1 MKKHTM
7 HRPVLV
13 LLAAC
18 LAPGYAWSQDAAK
31 TTAPAEAVNSKSDES
46 ANNKI
51 SNSSSSSVSPE
62 DQVLVLDPFT
72 VTTEHEG
79 YQATDTLGGAR
90 VRTKLADTP
99 SSISVITPKFMQDLG
114 VTNAEDLF
122 RYTTNTEIAG
132 LNGNFSGVTSRGFG
146 AVGAAEGARHSSP
159 AGTNRARGLT
169 AMDSTRNYFMSQ
181 IPGDS
186 FNTSRWEIARGPNSF
201 LFGVGSPSGINNV
214 TTNEAVYKNMGSI
227 EGKAGSFGTHRETI
241 DYNRV
246 LIPGELALRVDAV
259 NDDTQY
265 QQKPAFSH
273 SKRIYAALRFD
284 PKALDTGW
292 AHTKIQA
299 NFEHGKVDSNLPR
312 ELPPLDYISGYFQ
325 GTNKGGYDPFTYNSN
340 GPNNYDVN
348 ASPWATNANNMHYA
362 WGNSATYWYDALSG
376 NLLRA
381 SQSGMGG
388 TGAPAGL
395 TNIRQD
401 GNTFHIYTAGFTH
414 FARSQDYTH
423 PDSFPGAYARTVNYL
438 DKTLANTSIFDF
450 YNKLIDGP
458 NKREWQGW
466 DAFNVNVVQSLF
478 DNRLVIQAVA
488 DHQKYNRGKEGLL
501 TSYIT
506 PFISVD
512 LDQYMLTYPS
522 WLPQAQ
528 TNPNVG
534 RPFIAGDMSGGGNSL
549 ADYTM
554 SNYQLTASYSLK
566 FDELVGKG
574 LLARILGH
582 HEITVLAGRYT
593 TNIERRAW
601 DLYAMDTLYAQS
613 ARRSDLTL
621 SNRTVS
627 WVAYLGPT
635 MRNWTSAAGSNLS
648 SLTNPLVPTSGP
660 VKVWN
665 NTWTPQTNT
674 SVTPNVPYNP
684 TDAWNYTTP
693 NGPQT
698 STQVNNPANYAGY
711 TSLASTVLDSRFNR
725 DQLYTSGS
733 KSEET
738 ITSKAVM
745 YQGYFWDD
753 TIIPMVGLRTDKVR
767 QRGNQAVVNAETG
780 VANVNYS
787 LIDSGVTME
796 TKSSS
801 YGITVHLP
809 QSIKKNLPAGTDVS
823 LFYFHGENETPRVR
837 YGIDGQMLASES
849 GRTNDYGIQLDGFDG
864 RATLRFTVFKTENKN
879 AQASSGQ
886 PLGSAG
892 WLIDS
897 LPSWTLTMAASGI
910 LASQGT
916 PPDGG
921 ANSWLWGW
929 GQSNPALANQIATAI
944 RTEFPKLF
952 PQSYWDQYGMPV
964 SVAAIQAG
972 DWANVVSN
980 GAGPYPWSINN
991 THLIHG
997 VQPIIDQNITSK
1009 GYEMEAI
1016 LRPLK
1021 GWEISFN
1028 ASKVNAYQTSLGE
1041 GADRYLNGMARLWLG
1056 TVIGDTPEWG
1066 GGPIRNEFMS
1076 GIWAPYLTQTALTG
1090 TEQPEL
1096 RKWSFRGVT
1105 NYTFSRGPLNG
1116 LNFGGAY
1123 RWSSKPILGYGIK
1136 RTTLYGNSAWIAD
1149 VNQPHYGEIDS
1160 HFDLWVGYQRKLS
1173 DQLDW
1178 RIQVN
1183 LRNVGERPHLTPISV
1198 EPDGTWAQQRIV
1210 NGMTFEVSNKFM
1222 F

>member
-1 MKKHTM
+1 M

-13 LLAAC
+13 LLAMC
-18 LAPGYAWSQDAAK
+18 LAPGFALAQGAAPS
-31 TTAPAEAVNSKSDES
+31 TTATEPVQNKSNDATTSSSDLSDE
-46 ANNKI
+46 
-51 SNSSSSSVSPE
+51 
-62 DQVLVLDPFT
+62 QVLVLDPFS

-114 VTNAEDLF
+114 VTNAEDLL

-146 AVGAAEGARHSSP
+146 AVGAAEGSRHANPS
-159 AGTNRARGLT
+159 GTNRARGLT
-169 AMDSTRNYFMSQ
+169 AMDSTRNYFKTY

-186 FNTSRWEIARGPNSF
+186 FNVSRWEIARGPNSF

-214 TTNEAVYKNMGSI
+214 MTNEAVYKNMGSL
-227 EGKAGSFGTHRETI
+227 EGKVGSFGTHRESV
-241 DYNRV
+241 DYNYV
-246 LIPGELALRVDAV
+246 LVPGQLALRVDAL

-265 QQKPAFSH
+265 QQKPAFSR
-273 SKRIYAALRFD
+273 SKRIYGTVRID
-284 PKALDTGW
+284 PKVLDTGW

-325 GTNKGGYDPFTYNSN
+325 GTNKNGYDPFTYNSN

-348 ASPWATNANNMHYA
+348 ASPWVTNANNMHYA

-381 SQSGMGG
+381 AQSGMGG

-395 TNIRQD
+395 TNVRQD
-401 GNTFHIYTAGFTH
+401 GNTFHIYTAGFAH
-414 FARSQDYTH
+414 FARSQDYTY
-423 PDSFPGAYARTVNYL
+423 PNSFPGAYARTVNYL
-438 DKTLANTSIFDF
+438 DKSLSNTSIFDF

-458 NKREWQGW
+458 NKREWQNW
-466 DAFNVNVVQSLF
+466 DSFNVNVVQSLF

-488 DHQKYNRGKEGLL
+488 DHQKYTRGKEGLL

-512 LDQYMLTYPS
+512 LDSYMLTYPS

-534 RPFIAGDMSGGGNSL
+534 RPFIAGDMSGGGNNS
-549 ADYTM
+549 ADYTTR
-554 SNYQLTASYSLK
+554 NYQLTASYSLK
-566 FDELVGKG
+566 FEDLIGKG
-574 LLARILGH
+574 PLAKVLGH
-582 HEITVLAGRYT
+582 HEITGLAGRYT
-593 TNIERRAW
+593 TLADLKAW
-601 DLYAMDTLYAQS
+601 DLYAMDTIYAQN
-613 ARRSDLTL
+613 ARRTDMTL

-635 MRNWTSAAGSNLS
+635 LKNWNSPAGSNLS
-648 SLTNPLVPTSGP
+648 SLTNPLIPTSGP

-665 NTWTPQTNT
+665 NTYTGDLTAVNNPWNNPIPGVVGG
-674 SVTPNVPYNP
+674 VT
-684 TDAWNYTTP
+684 TT
-693 NGPQT
+693 QI
-698 STQVNNPANYAGY
+698 NNPANYAGY
-711 TSLASTVLDSRFNR
+711 TSLASTVLNSQYNR

-733 KSEET
+733 KSDET
-738 ITSKAVM
+738 ITSKALM

-753 TIIPMVGLRTDKVR
+753 TVIPMIGLRTDKVR
-767 QRGNQAVVNAETG
+767 QRGNQAVVYAETG
-780 VANVNYS
+780 VANMNYS
-787 LIDSGVTME
+787 LIDSGVTVE

-801 YGITVHLP
+801 YGVTVHLP
-809 QSIKKNLPAGTDVS
+809 KSIKKKLPGETDIS

-837 YGIDGQMLASES
+837 YGIDGSMLPSES
-849 GRTNDYGIQLDGFDG
+849 GRTNDYGVQLDTLNG
-864 RATLRFTVFKTENKN
+864 RASLRFTVFKTENKN
-879 AQASSGQ
+879 AQASYGQ
-886 PLGSAG
+886 PLGAAG

-910 LASQGT
+910 MTSQGN
-916 PPDGG
+916 PPDTG
-921 ANSWLWGW
+921 NSWLWGW
-929 GQSNPALANQIATAI
+929 GQSNPALAAQIATAI
-944 RTEFPKLF
+944 RNEFPKLF

-964 SVAAIQAG
+964 SVAAIQRG

-997 VQPIIDQNITSK
+997 VQPIIDQNIVSK
-1009 GYEMEAI
+1009 GYEIEAN
-1016 LRPLK
+1016 LKPLK
-1021 GWEISFN
+1021 GWDVSFN
-1028 ASKVNAYQTSLGE
+1028 ASKVKAYQTSLGE

-1076 GIWAPYLTQTALTG
+1076 GIWAPYLTQVALTG

-1096 RKWSFRGVT
+1096 RKWNFKVIS

-1116 LNFGGAY
+1116 FNFGGAY
-1123 RWSSKPILGYGIK
+1123 RWASKPILGYGIK
-1136 RTTLYGNSAWIAD
+1136 RTTLFGNSAWIAD
-1149 VNQPHYGEIDS
+1149 VNQPHYGTIDS
-1160 HFDLWVGYQRKLS
+1160 HFDLWVGYQRQLS
-1173 DQLDW
+1173 KKLDW
-1178 RIQVN
+1178 RIQLN
-1183 LRNVGERPHLTPISV
+1183 LRNVGERAHLTPISV

-1210 NGMTFEVSNKFM
+1210 NGQTFEVSNKFM

>member
-1 MKKHTM
+1 MKKHTT
-7 HRPVLV
+7 HRPVLA
-13 LLAAC
+13 LLAMC
-18 LAPGYAWSQDAAK
+18 LAPGFAWAQDAAPGA
-31 TTAPAEAVNSKSDES
+31 TASEPVKNKSNELGNTNSGSTSTSDLS
-46 ANNKI
+46 D
-51 SNSSSSSVSPE
+51 
-62 DQVLVLDPFT
+62 DQVLVLDPFS

-79 YQATDTLGGAR
+79 YKATDTLGGAR

-114 VTNAEDLF
+114 ITNGEDLF
-122 RYTTNTEIAG
+122 RYTTNTEVAG

-146 AVGAAEGARHSSP
+146 AVGAAEGARHANP

-169 AMDSTRNYFMSQ
+169 AMDSTRNYFITQ

-186 FNTSRWEIARGPNSF
+186 FNISRWEIARGPNSF

-214 TTNEAVYKNMGSI
+214 TTNEATYKTMGALEAKI
-227 EGKAGSFGTHRETI
+227 GSFGTHRESV
-241 DYNRV
+241 DYNQV
-246 LIPGELALRVDAV
+246 LVPGQLTMRVDLL

-273 SKRIYAALRFD
+273 SQRIYGAVRID

-325 GTNKGGYDPFTYNSN
+325 GTNKAGYDPFTYNSN

-348 ASPWATNANNMHYA
+348 ASPWVTNANNMHYA
-362 WGNSATYWYDALSG
+362 WGNGATYWYDALSG

-381 SQSGMGG
+381 AQGGMGG
-388 TGAPAGL
+388 NGAPAGL

-401 GNTFHIYTAGFTH
+401 GNTFHIYTAGFSH
-414 FARSQDYTH
+414 FARSQDYTY

-438 DKTLANTSIFDF
+438 DKSLSDTSVFDF

-478 DNRLVIQAVA
+478 NNRLVIQGVA
-488 DHQKYNRGKEGLL
+488 DHQKYNRGQEGLL
-501 TSYIT
+501 TSYVT

-512 LDQYMLTYPS
+512 MDQYMLTYPS
-522 WLPQAQ
+522 WQAQAQ

-534 RPFIAGDMSGGGNSL
+534 RPFIGGDSGGGGDKSS
-549 ADYTM
+549 DYTTT
-554 SNYQLTASYSLK
+554 NYQLTAAYSLQ
-566 FDELVGKG
+566 FEDILGKG
-574 LLARILGH
+574 PLANILGH
-582 HEITVLAGRYT
+582 HEITGLAGRYT
-593 TNIERRAW
+593 TKSDLRAW
-601 DLYAMDTLYAQS
+601 DLYAMDTIYAQQ
-613 ARRSDLTL
+613 ARTTDLTL
-621 SNRTVS
+621 SNRTIN

-635 MRNWTSAAGSNLS
+635 LRNARSAAGSNLS
-648 SLTNPLVPTSGP
+648 SITNPLVPTSGP

-665 NTWTPQTNT
+665 NTWTAASTVLPGAVWVN
-674 SVTPNVPYNP
+674 PIPGVP
-684 TDAWNYTTP
+684 
-693 NGPQT
+693 GGVT

-711 TSLASTVLDSRFNR
+711 TSLSGTLLNSQMNR

-738 ITSKAVM
+738 ITSKALM

-753 TIIPMVGLRTDKVR
+753 SIIPMFGLRSDKVR
-767 QRGNQAVVNAETG
+767 QRGNQASINAETG
-780 VANVNYS
+780 VANMNYS
-787 LIDSGVTME
+787 LIDSGVTIE

-809 QSIKKNLPAGTDVS
+809 KSIKKNLPEGTDVS
-823 LFYFHGENETPRVR
+823 LFYFHGENETPKVR

-849 GRTNDYGIQLDGFDG
+849 GRTNDYGVQLDGFNG
-864 RATLRFTVFKTENKN
+864 RATLRFTVFKTEDNN
-879 AQASSGQ
+879 AQASYGQ
-886 PLGSAG
+886 PLGAAG

-910 LASQGT
+910 MASQGT
-916 PPDGG
+916 PPDTG
-921 ANSWLWGW
+921 NSWLWGW
-929 GQSNPALANQIATAI
+929 GQTNPALAARIATAI
-944 RTEFPKLF
+944 RNEFPKLF

-997 VQPIIDQNITSK
+997 VQPIIDQNIISK

-1021 GWEISFN
+1021 GWEVSFN
-1028 ASKVNAYQTSLGE
+1028 ASKVKAYQTSLGA
-1041 GADRYLNGMARLWLG
+1041 GADRYLNGMARLWLD
-1056 TVIGDTPEWG
+1056 TDIGNTPEWG

-1076 GIWAPYLTQTALTG
+1076 GIWAPYLTQVALTG

-1096 RKWSFRGVT
+1096 RKWNFKAIT
-1105 NYTFSRGPLNG
+1105 NYTFSRGALNG
-1116 LNFGGAY
+1116 LNIGGAY
-1123 RWSSKPILGYGIK
+1123 RWASKPILGYGIK
-1136 RTTLYGNSAWIAD
+1136 RTTLFGNTAWISD
-1149 VNQPHYGEIDS
+1149 VNQPRYGTMDS
-1160 HFDLWVGYQRKLS
+1160 HFDLWIGYQRKLS
-1173 DQLDW
+1173 EKLDW
-1178 RIQVN
+1178 RVQIN
-1183 LRNVGERPHLTPISV
+1183 LRNVGEVVHRTPISV

-1210 NGMTFEVSNKFM
+1210 NGQTFEVSNKFM